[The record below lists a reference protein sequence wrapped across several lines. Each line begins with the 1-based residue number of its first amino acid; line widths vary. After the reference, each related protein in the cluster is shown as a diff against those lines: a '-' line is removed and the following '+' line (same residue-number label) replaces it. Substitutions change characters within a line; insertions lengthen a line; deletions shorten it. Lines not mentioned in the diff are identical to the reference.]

1 MRGLFSKAIEKVGE
15 QDDDVYDWMLLN
27 NGKGWQTL
35 SKRSTRQHTTNKKVV
50 DQNATRTKD
59 QSQRPIQQEPL
70 QQQQQQQHQQ
80 QQQQYHPKKSGFWSK
95 LSCGLCQ

>member
-35 SKRSTRQHTTNKKVV
+35 SKRSIRQHTTNKKVV
-50 DQNATRTKD
+50 DQNATRAKD

-70 QQQQQQQHQQ
+70 QQQQQQHQQ
-80 QQQQYHPKKSGFWSK
+80 YQQQYQPKKSGFWSK